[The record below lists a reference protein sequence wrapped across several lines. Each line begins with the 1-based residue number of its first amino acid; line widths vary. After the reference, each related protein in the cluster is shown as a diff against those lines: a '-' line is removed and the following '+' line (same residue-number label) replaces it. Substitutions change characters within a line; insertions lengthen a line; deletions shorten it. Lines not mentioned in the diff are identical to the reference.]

1 MNDPSSSQ
9 KYALVIDDAPANRE
23 FLERLIGLAGYTVKG
38 ADSAKSALETA
49 CSLPSLHLAVIDMEL
64 PDTNGIQLTGKLR
77 VQFPDCLIIVAT
89 MHDERSLMDG
99 VFERGGNIFIVKP
112 HGFMELFKRLQSGE
126 YQSLRLG
133 EYIVI
138 DQYGPRPYAPTNTV
152 KLTG

>member
-1 MNDPSSSQ
+1 MNNAASSERF
-9 KYALVIDDAPANRE
+9 ALIVDDAPANRD
-23 FLERLIGLAGYTVKG
+23 FLERLIGLVGYTVKG

-49 CSLPSLHLAVIDMEL
+49 STFPSLDLAVIDMEL
-64 PDTNGIQLTGKLR
+64 PDTNGIQLTGQLR
-77 VQFPDCLIIVAT
+77 VKFPDCLIIVAT
-89 MHDERSLMDG
+89 MHDEHSLMEG

-138 DQYGPRPYAPTNTV
+138 DQYGPRPYTLSSVV
-152 KLTG
+152 KLIG